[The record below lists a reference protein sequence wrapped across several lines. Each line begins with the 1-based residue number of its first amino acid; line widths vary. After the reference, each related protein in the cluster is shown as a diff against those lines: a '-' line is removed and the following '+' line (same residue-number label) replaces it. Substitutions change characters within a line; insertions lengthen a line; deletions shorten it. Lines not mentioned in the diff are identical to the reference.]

1 LDIAERLLVRAP
13 NVSVLVVDRFMSE
26 SFRSEILESVERRA
40 LTNVR
45 LLPNVTPTRIMEHLN
60 RATIGIIPAL
70 NLPKNFKALPTKLFE
85 YMAAGIPVAASG
97 HPHTAAV
104 LEDAACGVCCDPDSP
119 ESFVE
124 AILRLTADP
133 NAARAM
139 GAAGQSAFLD
149 RYTWKSQHT
158 ALTSYYERI
167 VGSRGQGR
175 VEERAARVRKAESA
189 MARTSIYR
197 RWQRDPHLLYVRAAL
212 SMGALRE
219 RRSRSDHIDLFLA
232 PPDRCDRRHVGHSA
246 LIASSDA
253 TSGSVSTFS

>member
-1 LDIAERLLVRAP
+1 LRNSEQQKKIALIRNYASEERAQEAADDYLSPGAQRQICTASQYPSNGSWLLLDIAERLLVRAP

-119 ESFVE
+119 SP
-124 AILRLTADP
+124 L
-133 NAARAM
+133 
-139 GAAGQSAFLD
+139 
-149 RYTWKSQHT
+149 
-158 ALTSYYERI
+158 
-167 VGSRGQGR
+167 
-175 VEERAARVRKAESA
+175 
-189 MARTSIYR
+189 
-197 RWQRDPHLLYVRAAL
+197 
-212 SMGALRE
+212 
-219 RRSRSDHIDLFLA
+219 
-232 PPDRCDRRHVGHSA
+232 
-246 LIASSDA
+246 
-253 TSGSVSTFS
+253 